1 MKLKLRFYLRGLA
14 VGILLTTLILTISGK
29 DKTQMSD
36 AQIRSR
42 ALELGMVDGSSVT
55 LSTIAKTA
63 EPESTPESENESM
76 PQTPEG
82 STVSETGS
90 VPESSESGTGQETEA
105 GSVPES
111 SENGTRQETEAG
123 SVPESSE
130 SSTVPETE
138 SVPESSEGST
148 GQVPV
153 VFVIKSG
160 SSSDTVSRNLAAA
173 GLVEDSAAFDAYLCK
188 NGYAQKIR
196 VGTYE
201 ILPGTPEEEIARMI
215 AK

>member
-76 PQTPEG
+76 PQTL
-82 STVSETGS
+82 
-90 VPESSESGTGQETEA
+90 
-105 GSVPES
+105 
-111 SENGTRQETEAG
+111 
-123 SVPESSE
+123 E
-130 SSTVPETE
+130 SSTVPGTETE
-138 SVPESSEGST
+138 SVPESSEGSA

>member
-76 PQTPEG
+76 PQTLEG
-82 STVSETGS
+82 STVPETGS
-90 VPESSESGTGQETEA
+90 VPESSE
-105 GSVPES
+105 GS
-111 SENGTRQETEAG
+111 A
-123 SVPESSE
+123 
-130 SSTVPETE
+130 
-138 SVPESSEGST
+138 